1 MQAISDQLAQEG
13 ETMNRDTDILPIWLS
28 RKHLCT
34 NKDLQRLFG
43 VSRTTIDRWTRE
55 RPTFPNKLKLS
66 DSHGSLTKFLTEDV
80 RRYLQTIT

>member
-1 MQAISDQLAQEG
+1 
-13 ETMNRDTDILPIWLS
+13 MNRDTDILPIWLS

-66 DSHGSLTKFLTEDV
+66 DSHGSLTRFLTEDV
-80 RRYLQTIT
+80 RRYLQTVT

>member
-1 MQAISDQLAQEG
+1 
-13 ETMNRDTDILPIWLS
+13 MNRDTDILPIWLS

-55 RPTFPNKLKLS
+55 RPTFPNKLKLQTHMGHLP
-66 DSHGSLTKFLTEDV
+66 DS
-80 RRYLQTIT
+80 